1 MSPYDKPP
9 KDDGYRYPKEGTQI
23 TDSMDFYDTFEG
35 KWVAPVVTLGM
46 TIDKDSVGR
55 YRIPKK

>member
-1 MSPYDKPP
+1 MTPP
-9 KDDGYRYPKEGTQI
+9 KEKGYRYPKEGAVI
-23 TDSMDFYDTFEG
+23 TEAMEVYNEVEK
-35 KWVAPVVTLGM
+35 KWLSPSVSIGM